1 MHHPSSVLSSCP
13 PNNLISVLYVHM
25 SKHKS
30 TSEAAQQSR
39 TLRAAVMEVV
49 LGVPKTMLTRM
60 YDSMPKRLAKMLLK
74 GRNKLNFGFPHI
86 VLRLH
91 TMIDK

>member
-1 MHHPSSVLSSCP
+1 
-13 PNNLISVLYVHM
+13 
-25 SKHKS
+25 
-30 TSEAAQQSR
+30 
-39 TLRAAVMEVV
+39 MEVV

-74 GRNKLNFGFPHI
+74 GRNKLNFGFPHS